1 MCSLKHFACI
11 NALHLA
17 FILKIHTQMNVEKR
31 QYLIL
36 SLEFPFNHILW
47 YLLTPWKKYLTFRT
61 TDNRKKRKKKF
72 FFFENEMF
80 PLIVDS

>member
-1 MCSLKHFACI
+1 MTKTLNLFPYILIQYYVSVNHFIDYFACI

-36 SLEFPFNHILW
+36 SP
-47 YLLTPWKKYLTFRT
+47 
-61 TDNRKKRKKKF
+61 
-72 FFFENEMF
+72 MF
-80 PLIVDS
+80 PLAIIYLGTFDPMEKISNIQNY

>member
-36 SLEFPFNHILW
+36 SPI
-47 YLLTPWKKYLTFRT
+47 
-61 TDNRKKRKKKF
+61 
-72 FFFENEMF
+72 F
-80 PLIVDS
+80 PLAIIYLGTFDPMEKISNIQNYW

>member
-36 SLEFPFNHILW
+36 SPMSPLAII
-47 YLLTPWKKYLTFRT
+47 YLGTFDPMEEHLTFRT
-61 TDNRKKRKKKF
+61 TDNREEEK
-72 FFFENEMF
+72 MF
-80 PLIVDS
+80 LRMKCLLS